1 MFTAPCP
8 ETSKS
13 DDIVSDDIVNG
24 PPPHRPVEELLR
36 MEMHHRLMNT
46 LAILCA
52 ILERELNSSDPRSR
66 VALDRSVRII
76 SAHSALH
83 RCLAPGAPRSPVALG
98 EYVTKLS
105 RCLSEAV
112 LEPMGVTCEAVTDE
126 GFMPAVQ
133 AERLGLALCELVI
146 NAAKHGFPHK
156 RTGMVRIEVA
166 RQDHGWCCTV
176 TDNGGGFPDALPA
189 AGLGTQ
195 ILEALVRRLNGRMIV
210 QSTAEGTTV
219 TLLFPLA
226 PATLRS
232 ETEVL
237 PNCS

>member
-1 MFTAPCP
+1 MFNAPFP
-8 ETSKS
+8 EASKS
-13 DDIVSDDIVNG
+13 DDVVDG
-24 PPPHRPVEELLR
+24 PLPHRPVEELLR
-36 MEMHHRLMNT
+36 IETHHRLMNT
-46 LAILCA
+46 FATLCA
-52 ILERELNSSDPRSR
+52 ILERELNTTDPRSR

-76 SAHSALH
+76 SAHGALH
-83 RCLAPGAPRSPVALG
+83 RCLALGTPRSPVALG

-105 RCLSEAV
+105 RCLSEAL
-112 LEPMGVTCEAVTDE
+112 LEPMDVTCEAVTDE

-133 AERLGLALCELVI
+133 AERLGLVLCEQVI

-176 TDNGGGFPDALPA
+176 TDNGVGFPDGLPA

-195 ILEALVRRLNGRMIV
+195 ILEALVRRLNGRMII
-210 QSTAEGTTV
+210 QSTAEETTV

-226 PATLRS
+226 PATLRP
-232 ETEVL
+232 ET
-237 PNCS
+237 

>member
-1 MFTAPCP
+1 MFTAPFP
-8 ETSKS
+8 ETSKN
-13 DDIVSDDIVNG
+13 DDVVDE
-24 PPPHRPVEELLR
+24 PPPQRPVEELLR
-36 MEMHHRLMNT
+36 IETHHRLMNT
-46 LAILCA
+46 FSILCA
-52 ILERELNSSDPRSR
+52 ILERELNTCDPRNR

-76 SAHSALH
+76 SAHGALH
-83 RCLAPGAPRSPVALG
+83 RFLALETPRSPVALG
-98 EYVTKLS
+98 EYITKLS

-112 LEPMGVTCEAVTDE
+112 LKPMDVTCEVIADE

-133 AERLGLALCELVI
+133 AERLGLVLCELLI

-156 RTGMVRIEVA
+156 RTGLVRIEVA

-176 TDNGGGFPDALPA
+176 TDNGGGFRDAVPA

-195 ILEALVRRLNGRMIV
+195 ILEGLVRRLNGRMIV

-226 PATLRS
+226 PAMLRS
-232 ETEVL
+232 ET
-237 PNCS
+237 

>member
-1 MFTAPCP
+1 MFTAPLP
-8 ETSKS
+8 EASRS
-13 DDIVSDDIVNG
+13 DDVVDES
-24 PPPHRPVEELLR
+24 PPHRPVEELLR
-36 MEMHHRLMNT
+36 IETHHRLMNT
-46 LAILCA
+46 FSILCA
-52 ILERELNSSDPRSR
+52 ILERELNTCDPRNR

-76 SAHSALH
+76 SAHGALH
-83 RCLAPGAPRSPVALG
+83 RFLALETPRSPVALG

-112 LEPMGVTCEAVTDE
+112 LEPMDVTCDAVTDG

-133 AERLGLALCELVI
+133 AERLGLVLCELVI

-166 RQDHGWCCTV
+166 RQDHGWCCAV
-176 TDNGGGFPDALPA
+176 TDNGSGFPDGLPT

-195 ILEALVRRLNGRMIV
+195 IVEALVHRLNGRMIV
-210 QSTAEGTTV
+210 QSTTEGTTV
-219 TLLFPLA
+219 MLLITLA

-232 ETEVL
+232 ET
-237 PNCS
+237 

>member
-1 MFTAPCP
+1 MFTAPFP
-8 ETSKS
+8 GASKN
-13 DDIVSDDIVNG
+13 DDVVDE
-24 PPPHRPVEELLR
+24 PPPQRPVEELLR
-36 MEMHHRLMNT
+36 IETHHRLMNT
-46 LAILCA
+46 FSILCA
-52 ILERELNSSDPRSR
+52 ILERELNTCDPRNR

-76 SAHSALH
+76 SAHGALH
-83 RCLAPGAPRSPVALG
+83 RFLALETPRSPVALG
-98 EYVTKLS
+98 EYITKLS

-112 LEPMGVTCEAVTDE
+112 LKPMDVICEVIADE

-133 AERLGLALCELVI
+133 AERLGLVLCELLI

-156 RTGMVRIEVA
+156 RTGLVRIEVA

-176 TDNGGGFPDALPA
+176 TDNGGGFRDAVPA

-195 ILEALVRRLNGRMIV
+195 ILEGLVRRLNGRMIV

-232 ETEVL
+232 ET
-237 PNCS
+237 

>member
-1 MFTAPCP
+1 MFTAPLP
-8 ETSKS
+8 EASKN
-13 DDIVSDDIVNG
+13 DDVVDE

-36 MEMHHRLMNT
+36 IETHHRLMNT
-46 LAILCA
+46 FSILCA
-52 ILERELNSSDPRSR
+52 ILKREFNTCDPRNR

-76 SAHSALH
+76 SAHGALH
-83 RCLAPGAPRSPVALG
+83 RFLALETPRSPVALG
-98 EYVTKLS
+98 AYITKLS

-112 LEPMGVTCEAVTDE
+112 LEPMDVTCEAIADE

-133 AERLGLALCELVI
+133 AECLGLVLCELVI
-146 NAAKHGFPHK
+146 NAAKHGFPHE
-156 RTGMVRIEVA
+156 RSGMVRIEVA

-195 ILEALVRRLNGRMIV
+195 ILEALVRRLNGRMII

-232 ETEVL
+232 ET
-237 PNCS
+237 

>member
-1 MFTAPCP
+1 MFTAPFP
-8 ETSKS
+8 EASKS
-13 DDIVSDDIVNG
+13 DDVVDE

-36 MEMHHRLMNT
+36 IETHHRLMNT
-46 LAILCA
+46 FSILCA
-52 ILERELNSSDPRSR
+52 ILERELNTCDPRNR

-76 SAHSALH
+76 SAHGALH
-83 RCLAPGAPRSPVALG
+83 GFLALETPRSPVALG
-98 EYVTKLS
+98 EYITKLS

-112 LEPMGVTCEAVTDE
+112 LKPMDVTCEVIADE

-133 AERLGLALCELVI
+133 AERLGLVLCELLI

-156 RTGMVRIEVA
+156 RTGLVRIEVA

-176 TDNGGGFPDALPA
+176 TDNGGGFRDAVPA

-195 ILEALVRRLNGRMIV
+195 ILEGLVRRLNGRMFV

-232 ETEVL
+232 ET
-237 PNCS
+237 

>member
-1 MFTAPCP
+1 MFTAPFP
-8 ETSKS
+8 EASKS
-13 DDIVSDDIVNG
+13 DDVVDE

-36 MEMHHRLMNT
+36 IETHHRLMNT
-46 LAILCA
+46 FSILCA
-52 ILERELNSSDPRSR
+52 ILERELNTCDPRNR

-76 SAHSALH
+76 SAHGALH
-83 RCLAPGAPRSPVALG
+83 RFLALETPRSPVALG
-98 EYVTKLS
+98 EYTTKLS

-112 LEPMGVTCEAVTDE
+112 LEPMDVTCEAIADE

-133 AERLGLALCELVI
+133 AEYLGLVLCELVI

-156 RTGMVRIEVA
+156 RSGMVRIEVA

-176 TDNGGGFPDALPA
+176 TDDGSGFPDALPT

-210 QSTAEGTTV
+210 QSTAEGTAV
-219 TLLFPLA
+219 TLRFPLA

-232 ETEVL
+232 ET
-237 PNCS
+237 

>member
-1 MFTAPCP
+1 MFTAPFP
-8 ETSKS
+8 EASKN
-13 DDIVSDDIVNG
+13 DDVVDE
-24 PPPHRPVEELLR
+24 PPPQRPVEELLR
-36 MEMHHRLMNT
+36 IETHHRLMNT
-46 LAILCA
+46 FSILCA
-52 ILERELNSSDPRSR
+52 ILERELNTCDPRNR

-76 SAHSALH
+76 SAHGALH
-83 RCLAPGAPRSPVALG
+83 RFLALETPRSPVALG
-98 EYVTKLS
+98 EYITKLS

-112 LEPMGVTCEAVTDE
+112 LKPMDVICEVIADE

-133 AERLGLALCELVI
+133 AERLGLVLCELLI

-156 RTGMVRIEVA
+156 RTGLVRIEVA

-176 TDNGGGFPDALPA
+176 TDNGGGFRDAVPA

-195 ILEALVRRLNGRMIV
+195 ILEGLVRRLNGRMIV

-232 ETEVL
+232 ET
-237 PNCS
+237 

>member
-1 MFTAPCP
+1 MFTAPLP
-8 ETSKS
+8 EASRS
-13 DDIVSDDIVNG
+13 DDVVDES
-24 PPPHRPVEELLR
+24 PPHRPVEELLR
-36 MEMHHRLMNT
+36 IETHHRLMNT
-46 LAILCA
+46 FSILCA
-52 ILERELNSSDPRSR
+52 ILERELNTCDPRNR

-76 SAHSALH
+76 SAHGALH
-83 RCLAPGAPRSPVALG
+83 RFLALETPRSPVALG
-98 EYVTKLS
+98 EYITKLS

-112 LEPMGVTCEAVTDE
+112 LEPMDVTCEAIADE
-126 GFMPAVQ
+126 DFMPAVQ
-133 AERLGLALCELVI
+133 AERLGLVLCELVI

-156 RTGMVRIEVA
+156 RTGLVRIEVA

-176 TDNGGGFPDALPA
+176 TDNGGGFRDALPA

-195 ILEALVRRLNGRMIV
+195 ILEGLVRRLNGRMIV

-232 ETEVL
+232 ET
-237 PNCS
+237 

>member
-1 MFTAPCP
+1 MFTAPLP
-8 ETSKS
+8 EALQS
-13 DDIVSDDIVNG
+13 DDVVDE
-24 PPPHRPVEELLR
+24 PPPHRPVDEFLR
-36 MEMHHRLMNT
+36 IDTHQRVMNT
-46 LAILCA
+46 FSILCA
-52 ILERELNSSDPRSR
+52 ILERELNTCDPRNR

-76 SAHSALH
+76 SAHGALH
-83 RCLAPGAPRSPVALG
+83 RFLALETPRSPVALG
-98 EYVTKLS
+98 EYITKLS

-112 LEPMGVTCEAVTDE
+112 LEPMDVTCEAIADE

-133 AERLGLALCELVI
+133 AERLGLVLCELLI

-156 RTGMVRIEVA
+156 RTGLVRIELA

-176 TDNGGGFPDALPA
+176 TDNGGGFRDALPA

-195 ILEALVRRLNGRMIV
+195 ILEGLVRRLNGRMIV

-232 ETEVL
+232 ET
-237 PNCS
+237 

>member
-1 MFTAPCP
+1 MFTAPFP
-8 ETSKS
+8 EAPKS
-13 DDIVSDDIVNG
+13 DDVVDG
-24 PPPHRPVEELLR
+24 RLPHRPVEELLR
-36 MEMHHRLMNT
+36 IEMHHRLINT
-46 LAILCA
+46 FAILCA
-52 ILERELNSSDPRSR
+52 ILERELNAPDPRSR
-66 VALDRSVRII
+66 VAIDRLVRII

-83 RCLAPGAPRSPVALG
+83 RCLALGTPRGPVALG

-112 LEPMGVTCEAVTDE
+112 LEPMDVTCEAIADE

-133 AERLGLALCELVI
+133 AECLGLVLCELVI

-156 RTGMVRIEVA
+156 RSGMVRIEVA

-176 TDNGGGFPDALPA
+176 TDDGSGIPDALPT

-226 PATLRS
+226 PATPRS
-232 ETEVL
+232 ET
-237 PNCS
+237 